1 MRPFPP
7 TLSRPLLIYLTLL
20 TLIMASFTQGAPR
33 VLVYSATAGYRH
45 ESIPV
50 AIESFK
56 RLGPQYGI
64 QFDFTEDNTWFN
76 DTGLA
81 VYDCVLFL
89 SNSDEVLDAPG
100 KEAFDAYIEKGGNF
114 VGVHSAS
121 ACLFNTTSFG
131 QELGAWFD
139 YHPDIT
145 NATIVVLDPTHP
157 STAMLPARWEVYD
170 EMYNFK
176 SDPRSVGA
184 KVILTV
190 DESTYVDNGTR
201 QYDQGTPHPIAW
213 YQDVGAA
220 YTGNVTGSSGG
231 RSWYTSLGHTNDTWQ
246 NTTYLSHV
254 MEGLKWALESNTTR
268 AFNANGLVGNAAGA
282 VNSTGTSN
290 TTGASAGATGG
301 ASTAGSQTSA
311 PSASAS
317 HSGAHQVAAGVGAA
331 GMVAAAFGIAM
342 A

>member
-1 MRPFPP
+1 
-7 TLSRPLLIYLTLL
+7 
-20 TLIMASFTQGAPR
+20 MAGFTQGTPR

-50 AIESFK
+50 AIDSFK

-64 QFDFTEDNTWFN
+64 EFDFTEDKTWFN
-76 DTGLA
+76 ETGLA
-81 VYDCVLFL
+81 VYDCILFL
-89 SNSDEVLDAPG
+89 SNSDEVLDEPG
-100 KEAFDAYIEKGGNF
+100 KEAFDAYLEKGGNF
-114 VGVHSAS
+114 VGVHAAS
-121 ACLFNTTSFG
+121 ACLFTTQFFG

-139 YHPDIT
+139 YHPAIQ

-176 SDPRSVGA
+176 SDPRAVGA

-190 DESTYVDNGTR
+190 DESSYVDNGTR
-201 QYDQGTPHPIAW
+201 LYDQGTPHPIAW

-220 YTGNVTGSSGG
+220 YTGNVSGSSGG

-246 NTTYLSHV
+246 NATYLSHV

-268 AFNANGLVGNAAGA
+268 AFNPQGLVGNAAGA
-282 VNSTGTSN
+282 AN
-290 TTGASAGATGG
+290 TTTGGSSATG
-301 ASTAGSQTSA
+301 AQTAA
-311 PSASAS
+311 PSASGS
-317 HSGAHQVAAGVGAA
+317 HSGAKQVAAGVVGA
-331 GMVAAAFGIAM
+331 GMVAAAVGA
-342 A
+342 ALV

>member
-1 MRPFPP
+1 
-7 TLSRPLLIYLTLL
+7 
-20 TLIMASFTQGAPR
+20 MAGFTQGTPR

-50 AIESFK
+50 AIDSFK
-56 RLGPQYGI
+56 RLGPQYNI
-64 QFDFTEDNTWFN
+64 EFDFTEDKTWFN
-76 DTGLA
+76 DTGLS
-81 VYDCVLFL
+81 VYDCILFL
-89 SNSDEVLDAPG
+89 SNSDEVLDEPG
-100 KEAFDAYIEKGGNF
+100 KEAFDRYLENGGNF
-114 VGVHSAS
+114 VGVHAAS
-121 ACLFNTTSFG
+121 ACLFTTQFFG
-131 QELGAWFD
+131 NELGAWFD
-139 YHPDIT
+139 YHPDIQ

-190 DESTYVDNGTR
+190 DESSYVDNGTR
-201 QYDQGTPHPIAW
+201 TYDQGTPHPIAW

-246 NTTYLSHV
+246 NATYLSHV

-268 AFNANGLVGNAAGA
+268 AFNPQGLVGNAAG
-282 VNSTGTSN
+282 NSSAANSSAT
-290 TTGASAGATGG
+290 AAGATGAHGG
-301 ASTAGSQTSA
+301 ASATGSQSA
-311 PSASAS
+311 GPIASGSAS
-317 HSGAHQVAAGVGAA
+317 GAKPVAAGAVAA
-331 GMVAAAFGIAM
+331 GMVAAAVGM
-342 A
+342 ALT